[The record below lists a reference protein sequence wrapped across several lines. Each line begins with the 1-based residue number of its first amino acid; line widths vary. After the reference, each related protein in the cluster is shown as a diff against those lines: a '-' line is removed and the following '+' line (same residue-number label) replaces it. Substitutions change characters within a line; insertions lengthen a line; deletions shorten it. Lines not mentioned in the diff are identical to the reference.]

1 LLALW
6 AGLGR
11 FYANS
16 SAQGLI
22 HRQLLLRT
30 GLNSAAFSTIS
41 GKDKFEHIFWGYQMK
56 LQIKKISICCLAIWV
71 ILLVSVIPAMA
82 QDVNSVKNTV
92 ETTIA
97 GSENILATIKDFLIT
112 KGTAFAIDLLAAI
125 LIFVVGRW
133 LAKWASLLAGRAMT
147 RAHVEQ
153 ILVTF
158 VQHMCYFGL
167 LAFVIIAALDR
178 VGIKLTAAIAV
189 LGAAALAV
197 AFALQGSLSNFAAG
211 ILMVIFKPFKVGDF
225 VSVAGIQ
232 GTVQEIDILNT
243 VLNSPDN
250 VRIIIPNAQITGGT
264 ISNYSANATRRI
276 DLVFGVSYGDDIN
289 KAKQVIESVLAAD
302 PRILKNPAPT
312 VAVSALAD
320 SSVNFVCRPWV
331 KPVDYWD
338 VYFDTTAKVKLAIES
353 NGLTMPFPQ
362 REISI
367 KNAGKINI
375 GG

>member
-1 LLALW
+1 
-6 AGLGR
+6 
-11 FYANS
+11 
-16 SAQGLI
+16 
-22 HRQLLLRT
+22 
-30 GLNSAAFSTIS
+30 
-41 GKDKFEHIFWGYQMK
+41 MK
-56 LQIKKISICCLAIWV
+56 LRIKKISIYCLVISG
-71 ILLVSVIPAMA
+71 ILLAGVIPVMA
-82 QDVNSVKNTV
+82 QDVNSAQNAI
-92 ETTIA
+92 ETTRA
-97 GSENILATIKDFLIT
+97 GSQNILATIKDFLIT

-133 LAKWASLLAGRAMT
+133 LAKWISILVGKAMT
-147 RAHVEQ
+147 RARVEQ

-211 ILMVIFKPFKVGDF
+211 ILMVIFKPFKIGDF
-225 VSVAGIQ
+225 VTVGGVQ
-232 GTVQEIDILNT
+232 GTVREIQVLNT

-250 VRIIIPNAQITGGT
+250 VRIIVPNSQVTGGT
-264 ISNYSANATRRI
+264 ISNFTANVTRRI
-276 DLVFGVSYGDDIN
+276 DLTIGVSYDDDIK
-289 KAKQVIESVLAAD
+289 KAKQVIEGVLAAD
-302 PRILKNPAPT
+302 ARILKTPAPT
-312 VAVSALAD
+312 VAVSELAD
-320 SSVNFVCRPWV
+320 SSVNFVVRPWV
-331 KPVDYWD
+331 KSADYWD
-338 VYFDTTAKVKLAIES
+338 VYFDTTAKLKTALES
-353 NGLTMPFPQ
+353 NGLTIPFPQ